1 MRILTFMDYYLPG
14 HKSGGPVRSVA
25 NLVERLSGRFHFQVV
40 TRDRDWGDDHGYAGV
55 RPGTWMRDRGLDVL
69 YLEPRQL
76 RPQAL
81 ARVLR
86 ETPTDVLY
94 LNSVFSRPFSM
105 LPLAARRL
113 GRIGSVPV
121 VLAPRG
127 EFSPGALGLKTRRKR
142 AYLAAARAAG
152 LFDGVTWQASSAFEA
167 DDIRRV
173 LGTGSG
179 PRAPRVLIASD
190 VPPPP
195 LPELPEPGRSKAPG
209 TLRVLF
215 LSRVTR
221 MKNLHAAVRML
232 RGVRGSV
239 EFAVYGPIE
248 DETYWKEC
256 QAAAAGLGPGVRM
269 VYHGPVAHR
278 DVVRVYREHDLFFLP
293 TLGENYGHAIHEA
306 LSAGCPVLISDRTPW
321 RGLQERGV
329 GWDLPLDAPR
339 AFTDALQRLV
349 DMDAA
354 EHQAL
359 RERASAYGRE
369 WSEGGEALRQNAEL
383 FEAAASP
390 S

>member
-25 NLVERLSGRFHFQVV
+25 NLVDRLSGRFHFQVV

-55 RPGTWMRDRGLDVL
+55 SPGTWMRDRGLDVL

-76 RPQAL
+76 RPGAL
-81 ARVLR
+81 LAVLR
-86 ETPTDVLY
+86 DTPTDVLY
-94 LNSVFSRPFSM
+94 LNSVFSRPFGM
-105 LPLAARRL
+105 LPLAARRM

-127 EFSPGALGLKTRRKR
+127 ELSAGALGLKTRRKR

-167 DDIRRV
+167 EDIRRT
-173 LGTGSG
+173 LGNG
-179 PRAPRVLIASD
+179 PGGPRVLIASD

-195 LPELPEPGRSKAPG
+195 LPELPAPARDKAPG

-232 RGVRGSV
+232 SGVRGSV

-248 DETYWKEC
+248 DEAYWKEC
-256 QAAAAGLGPGVRM
+256 QAAAAGLAPGVQM
-269 VYHGPVAHR
+269 VYRGPVAHR
-278 DVVRVYREHDLFFLP
+278 DVVRVIREHDVFFLP

-321 RGLQERGV
+321 RGLRERGV
-329 GWDLPLDAPR
+329 GWDLPLDAPQ
-339 AFTDALQRLV
+339 AFTDTLQRLV

-354 EHQAL
+354 EHRAL

-369 WSEGGEALRQNAEL
+369 WSEGSEALRQNAEL
-383 FEAAASP
+383 FAAAVSL